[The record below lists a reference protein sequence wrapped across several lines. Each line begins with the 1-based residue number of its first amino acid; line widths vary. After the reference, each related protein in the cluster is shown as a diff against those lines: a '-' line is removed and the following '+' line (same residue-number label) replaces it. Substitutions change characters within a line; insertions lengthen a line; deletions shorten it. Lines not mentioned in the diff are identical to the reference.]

1 MGLMVLSSYGYTVLT
16 AGSGQKALDVLAGSK
31 AKVDVMITDLV
42 MPGMSGHELSERVHA
57 LSPQTRIIWASGYP
71 RNQKDQQSENY
82 LQKPFTAQDLLRKV
96 KETMTE

>member
-1 MGLMVLSSYGYTVLT
+1 MTKIRVTT
-16 AGSGQKALDVLAGSK
+16 P
-31 AKVDVMITDLV
+31 LV
-42 MPGMSGHELSERVHA
+42 EMDGDEM
-57 LSPQTRIIWASGYP
+57 TRIIWASGYP